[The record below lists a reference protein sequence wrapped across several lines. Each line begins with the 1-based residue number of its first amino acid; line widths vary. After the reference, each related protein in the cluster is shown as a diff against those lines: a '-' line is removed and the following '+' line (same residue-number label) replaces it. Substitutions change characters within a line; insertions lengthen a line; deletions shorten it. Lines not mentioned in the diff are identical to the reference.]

1 MSLFDFRRLIE
12 LNVSGKYDPR
22 SVLCLA
28 DQSQIVVGTFDGR
41 LELYAPSDSEQ
52 VRSRIIKETCD
63 SWIHLETFFRKFNLI
78 IWHKFKN
85 DLWFP
90 EIFKIF
96 LLALIGQFNSSK
108 FPNYTSKRIQI

>member
-12 LNVSGKYDPR
+12 FNVSGKYDPR

-63 SWIHLETFFRKFNLI
+63 SNPPRNLFSEIQFDHLT
-78 IWHKFKN
+78 
-85 DLWFP
+85 
-90 EIFKIF
+90 
-96 LLALIGQFNSSK
+96 
-108 FPNYTSKRIQI
+108 